1 MLAMIHKETQNVSC
15 FNICDVHIQICENL
29 VFSFM
34 KKNPSCLSFYFLF
47 QNGYMA
53 IVEVIQQYLFKGA
66 E

>member
-15 FNICDVHIQICENL
+15 FNICDVHIQTMWN
-29 VFSFM
+29 FSQE
-34 KKNPSCLSFYFLF
+34 KNTSCLSFYFLF

>member
-29 VFSFM
+29 VI
-34 KKNPSCLSFYFLF
+34 KKASCLSFYFLF

-53 IVEVIQQYLFKGA
+53 IVDSRSDTTIFIQRC
-66 E
+66 